1 MTTTQQMEIQASHL
15 LKCERVSTLGLR
27 TCCADRKNMIQEA
40 KSHRRR
46 RFCMD
51 FACNGSA
58 RLNCYYASAASP
70 PIEPP
75 IQQKTLAIG
84 LYRPVS
90 GALLLT
96 YKPLFMMF

>member
-1 MTTTQQMEIQASHL
+1 
-15 LKCERVSTLGLR
+15 
-27 TCCADRKNMIQEA
+27 
-40 KSHRRR
+40 
-46 RFCMD
+46 MD

>member
-27 TCCADRKNMIQEA
+27 TCCADCKNMIQEA

-51 FACNGSA
+51 FACNGSG
-58 RLNCYYASAASP
+58 RLNCYKVTVQRLDLQPAR
-70 PIEPP
+70 
-75 IQQKTLAIG
+75 KT
-84 LYRPVS
+84 
-90 GALLLT
+90 
-96 YKPLFMMF
+96 